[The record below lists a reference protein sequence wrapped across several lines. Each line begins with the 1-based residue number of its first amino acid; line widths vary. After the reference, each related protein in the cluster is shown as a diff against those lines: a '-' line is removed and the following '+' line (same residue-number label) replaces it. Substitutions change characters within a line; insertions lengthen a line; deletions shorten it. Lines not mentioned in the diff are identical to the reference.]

1 MCSINQS
8 NRSISVCLLFLYC
21 SRVFISRS
29 YENRSISFADIF
41 SIYIFLLIRSSVDD
55 DDDECEYI
63 YSAQYTVPWVP
74 QTFLAPFPV
83 SVKSL

>member
-41 SIYIFLLIRSSVDD
+41 LLIRSSVDD

-74 QTFLAPFPV
+74 QTFLARFPV

>member
-21 SRVFISRS
+21 SRAFISRS